1 LYTAYF
7 VENLKSPFFTVKR
20 NDAGKA
26 VMDVWYKT
34 DGKLPVIAA
43 ADIGKWALAAFK
55 DPENWIG
62 ECSARTSLWHILM
75 SQQVRI

>member
-1 LYTAYF
+1 M
-7 VENLKSPFFTVKR
+7 KR
-20 NDAGKA
+20 NDAGKV

-43 ADIGKWALAAFK
+43 GDIGKWALVAFK
-55 DPENWIG
+55 HPENWIG
-62 ECSARTSLWHILM
+62 ECSARICLWDILM